1 MKEIITMCCIESIKE
16 KFNYILKKLPF
27 LGSVE
32 GQHFLELHN
41 CSEYIP
47 TLIDDYDFLHSN
59 KNIVFDLINNC
70 NTDFDLISGIF
81 NLCKSIDCVVN
92 NKDSNTD
99 IQKTIQELL
108 LELGSLKILI
118 VKAMASIQE
127 EG

>member
-1 MKEIITMCCIESIKE
+1 M
-16 KFNYILKKLPF
+16 
-27 LGSVE
+27 
-32 GQHFLELHN
+32 
-41 CSEYIP
+41 
-47 TLIDDYDFLHSN
+47 IDDYDFLHSN

>member
-1 MKEIITMCCIESIKE
+1 MCSDKSVKEM
-16 KFNYILKKLPF
+16 FNTVLKVLPF

-41 CSEYIP
+41 CSEYIQ

-59 KNIVFDLINNC
+59 QNLVFDLINNC
-70 NTDFDLISGIF
+70 NIDFDLISGIF
-81 NLCKSIDCVVN
+81 NSCKSIDCVVN

-108 LELGSLKILI
+108 LELGSLKKLI